1 MKIGLLIK
9 ELRIK
14 KGLTQEELAE
24 KTELSARTIQ
34 RIENGEVDPRAY
46 SLQMIAK
53 ALDVDFS
60 LFVEDGPKMN
70 KEKKTNDDII
80 LGLVHLS
87 GIFLILIPTILIWKN
102 KKNEVENITEHFKVV
117 ISFQIFMWLIFLI
130 GLVQYYKLNMPY
142 LFYAGA
148 MGTVFFSI
156 RNAISVINHKPY
168 HYFGFFNIITKKER
182 TKMDSSL

>member
-1 MKIGLLIK
+1 MKIGLVIK

-14 KGLTQEELAE
+14 KGLTQDELAE
-24 KTELSARTIQ
+24 KTELSTRTIQ

-53 ALDVDFS
+53 ALDVDFT
-60 LFVEDGPKMN
+60 LFTDDGSQID
-70 KEKKTNDDII
+70 KEKSSKDDII

-87 GIFLILIPTILIWKN
+87 GLFLIVIPTLLIWKK

-117 ISFQIFMWLIFLI
+117 ISFQIFMWFVFLI
-130 GLVQYYKLNMPY
+130 AIIQYYKLNLPH

-148 MGTVFFSI
+148 MMTVFFSI
-156 RNAISVINHKPY
+156 RNAINVMNNKPY
-168 HYFGFFNIITKKER
+168 RYFSFFPIKHKENQ
-182 TKMDSSL
+182 TKMNSR